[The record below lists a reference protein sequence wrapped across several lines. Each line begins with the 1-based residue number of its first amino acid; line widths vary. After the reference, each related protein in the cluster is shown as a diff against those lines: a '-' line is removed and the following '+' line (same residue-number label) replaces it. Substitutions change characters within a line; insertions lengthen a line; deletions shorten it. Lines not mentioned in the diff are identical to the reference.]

1 MPISKIEDA
10 IKDIKKGKMVIL
22 VDDQDRENEGDLIV
36 AAEFATPEVINFMA
50 THGRGLICLS
60 VNTSKAKELD
70 LAPVNKP
77 SDENLDSTAFTVSID
92 AKKDVTTGIS
102 AHDRSRTAI
111 LVSKDFSSA
120 GDFDR
125 PGHMFPLV
133 ARDGGILVRAGHT
146 EASVD
151 ISRIAG
157 LKPCAVI
164 CEIMNDDGS
173 MARLNDCEKFA
184 KKHKIKIATIADL
197 ISYRLKKESFVSES
211 SSCSLPTD
219 FGEFT
224 CHSFH
229 SEIDNKT
236 HLALVMG
243 SIKSNKEY
251 LVRVHSECL
260 TGDLL
265 ASKRCDCGSQL
276 HKALEMIGKKGEG
289 VLLYLRQEGRGI
301 GISNK
306 IKAYALQDDG
316 LDTVEANHAL
326 GLNEDLRE
334 YGTGAQILRDL
345 GLKKIRLLTNNPRK
359 VVGLDGFGL
368 KITKTV
374 PIEIAPG
381 DDNKRYLQTKK
392 DKLGHKLSLVE

>member
-197 ISYRLKKESFVSES
+197 ISYRLKKESFVSAS

-224 CHSFH
+224 CHSFE

-381 DDNKRYLQTKK
+381 KDNKKYLQAKK
-392 DKLGHKLSLVE
+392 NKLGHKLSLVE

>member
-1 MPISKIEDA
+1 LPISKIEDA

-60 VNTSKAKELD
+60 VDTKKASELD
-70 LAPVNKP
+70 LSPVNKP
-77 SDENLDSTAFTVSID
+77 SEENLDSTAFTVSID

-102 AHDRSRTAI
+102 AHDRSRTAT
-111 LVSKDFSSA
+111 LVANDSA
-120 GDFDR
+120 SAADFDR

-151 ISRIAG
+151 ISRLAG

-164 CEIMNDDGS
+164 CEIMNNDGS
-173 MARLNDCEKFA
+173 MARLKDCEKFG

-197 ISYRLKKESFVSES
+197 ISYRLKKESFVSQS
-211 SSCSLPTD
+211 ASCSLPTD
-219 FGEFT
+219 YGDFM
-224 CHSFH
+224 CYSYD

-236 HLALVMG
+236 HLAFVKG
-243 SIKSNKEY
+243 KIKDNKEY

-265 ASKRCDCGSQL
+265 GSRRCDCGSQL
-276 HKALEMIGKKGEG
+276 HKALDIIKEEGEG

-301 GISNK
+301 GIKHK
-306 IKAYALQDDG
+306 IKAYALQEEG

-326 GLNEDLRE
+326 GFKEDLRE

-345 GLKKIRLLTNNPRK
+345 GLKKIKLLTNNPRK
-359 VVGLDGFGL
+359 VAGLDGFGL
-368 KITKTV
+368 EITKTLA
-374 PIEIAPG
+374 IETIPKKE
-381 DDNKRYLQTKK
+381 NMKYLKVKK
-392 DKLGHKLSLVE
+392 KKLGHKLSLVE

>member
-60 VNTSKAKELD
+60 VDSSKAKKLD

-111 LVSKDFSSA
+111 LVSKDSSSA
-120 GDFDR
+120 VDFDR

-197 ISYRLKKESFVSES
+197 ISYRLKKESFVSKS

-219 FGEFT
+219 FGQFT
-224 CHSFH
+224 CHSFE

-374 PIEIAPG
+374 PIEVAPG
-381 DDNKRYLQTKK
+381 KDNKRYLQAKK
-392 DKLGHKLSLVE
+392 NKLGHKLSLVE

>member
-197 ISYRLKKESFVSES
+197 ISYRLKKESFVSAS

-224 CHSFH
+224 CHSFE

-265 ASKRCDCGSQL
+265 GSKRCDCGSQL

>member
-36 AAEFATPEVINFMA
+36 AAEFTTPEVINFMA

-60 VNTSKAKELD
+60 VDTKKASELD
-70 LAPVNKP
+70 LSPVNKP
-77 SDENLDSTAFTVSID
+77 SEENLDSTAFTVSID

-102 AHDRSRTAI
+102 AHDRSRTAT
-111 LVSKDFSSA
+111 LVANDSA
-120 GDFDR
+120 SAADFDR

-151 ISRIAG
+151 ISRLAG

-164 CEIMNDDGS
+164 CEIMNNDGS
-173 MARLNDCEKFA
+173 MARLKDCEKFG

-197 ISYRLKKESFVSES
+197 ISYRLKKESFVSQS
-211 SSCSLPTD
+211 ASCSLPTD
-219 FGEFT
+219 YGDFM
-224 CHSFH
+224 CYSYD

-236 HLALVMG
+236 HLAFVKG
-243 SIKSNKEY
+243 KIKDNKEY

-265 ASKRCDCGSQL
+265 GSRRCDCGSQL
-276 HKALEMIGKKGEG
+276 HKALDIIKEEGEG

-301 GISNK
+301 GIKHK
-306 IKAYALQDDG
+306 IKAYALQEEG

-326 GLNEDLRE
+326 GFKEDLRE

-345 GLKKIRLLTNNPRK
+345 GLKKIKLLTNNPRK
-359 VVGLDGFGL
+359 VAGLDGFGL
-368 KITKTV
+368 EITKTLA
-374 PIEIAPG
+374 IETIPKKE
-381 DDNKRYLQTKK
+381 NMKYLKVKK
-392 DKLGHKLSLVE
+392 KKLGHKLSLVE

>member
-60 VNTSKAKELD
+60 VDTSKAKKLD

-111 LVSKDFSSA
+111 LVSKDSSSA
-120 GDFDR
+120 VDFDR

-224 CHSFH
+224 CHSFE

-381 DDNKRYLQTKK
+381 KDNKRYLQAKK
-392 DKLGHKLSLVE
+392 NKLGHKLSLVE

>member
-60 VNTSKAKELD
+60 VDTKKASELD
-70 LAPVNKP
+70 LSPVNKP
-77 SDENLDSTAFTVSID
+77 SEENLDSTAFTVSID

-102 AHDRSRTAI
+102 AHDRSRTAT
-111 LVSKDFSSA
+111 LVANDSA
-120 GDFDR
+120 SAADFDR

-151 ISRIAG
+151 ISRLAG

-164 CEIMNDDGS
+164 CEIMNNDGS
-173 MARLNDCEKFA
+173 MARLKDCEKFG

-197 ISYRLKKESFVSES
+197 ISYRLKKESFVSQS
-211 SSCSLPTD
+211 ASCSLPTD
-219 FGEFT
+219 YGDFM
-224 CHSFH
+224 CYSYD

-236 HLALVMG
+236 HLAFVKG
-243 SIKSNKEY
+243 KIKDNKEY

-265 ASKRCDCGSQL
+265 GSRRCDCGSQL
-276 HKALEMIGKKGEG
+276 HKALDIIKEEGEG

-301 GISNK
+301 GIKHK
-306 IKAYALQDDG
+306 IRAYALQEEG

-326 GLNEDLRE
+326 GFKEDLRE

-345 GLKKIRLLTNNPRK
+345 GLKKIKLLTNNPRK
-359 VVGLDGFGL
+359 VAGLDGFGL
-368 KITKTV
+368 EITKTLA
-374 PIEIAPG
+374 IETIPKKE
-381 DDNKRYLQTKK
+381 NMKYLKVKK
-392 DKLGHKLSLVE
+392 KKLGHKLSLVE

>member
-1 MPISKIEDA
+1 LPISKIEDA

-60 VNTSKAKELD
+60 VDTHKARKLD
-70 LAPVNKP
+70 LSPVNKP

-111 LVSKDFSSA
+111 LVSKDSSSA
-120 GDFDR
+120 SDFDR

-157 LKPCAVI
+157 LKPTAVI
-164 CEIMNDDGS
+164 CEIMNNDGS
-173 MARLNDCEKFA
+173 MARLKDCEKFA

-197 ISYRLKKESFVSES
+197 ISHRLQKESFVTQS
-211 SSCSLPTD
+211 SSCNLPTD
-219 FGEFT
+219 YGDFT
-224 CHSFH
+224 CHSFD
-229 SEIDNKT
+229 SEIDDKT
-236 HLALVMG
+236 HLALVKG
-243 SIKSNKEY
+243 KIKSNKEY

-260 TGDLL
+260 TGDMLG
-265 ASKRCDCGSQL
+265 SKRCDCGSQL
-276 HKALEMIGKKGEG
+276 HKALEMIEEQGEG
-289 VLLYLRQEGRGI
+289 VLLYLKQEGRGI
-301 GISNK
+301 GISKK
-306 IKAYALQDDG
+306 IKAYSLQDEG

-326 GLNEDLRE
+326 GLGEDLRE

-345 GLKKIRLLTNNPRK
+345 GIKKIRLLTNNPRK
-359 VVGLDGFGL
+359 VAGLDGFGL

-381 DDNKRYLQTKK
+381 KENKKYLQVKK
-392 DKLGHKLSLVE
+392 NKLGHKLSLVE

>member
-22 VDDQDRENEGDLIV
+22 VDDQDRENEGDLIIS
-36 AAEFATPEVINFMA
+36 AEFATPEAINFMA

-60 VNTSKAKELD
+60 VDNNKAKKLD
-70 LAPVNKP
+70 LSPVKSP
-77 SDENLDSTAFTVSID
+77 SDDNLDSTAFTVSID

-102 AHDRSRTAI
+102 AHDRSKTAMM
-111 LVSKDFSSA
+111 VASDSSVA
-120 GDFDR
+120 DDFDR
-125 PGHMFPLV
+125 PGHMFPLI

-173 MARLNDCEKFA
+173 MARLKDCEKFA

-197 ISYRLKKESFVSES
+197 ISYRLKKESFVSLYAK
-211 SSCSLPTD
+211 CNLPTD
-219 FGEFT
+219 YGEFT
-224 CHSFH
+224 CYSFD

-236 HLALVMG
+236 HLAFVMG
-243 SIKSNKEY
+243 NIKANKEY

-260 TGDLL
+260 TGDLFR
-265 ASKRCDCGSQL
+265 SKRCDCGSQL
-276 HKALEMIGKKGEG
+276 HKAMEIIQKEGEG

-301 GISNK
+301 GISKK
-306 IKAYALQDDG
+306 IKAYSLQEEG

-326 GLNEDLRE
+326 GFSEDLRE

-345 GLKKIRLLTNNPRK
+345 GLKKIKLLTNNPRK
-359 VVGLDGFGL
+359 VAGLDGYGIR
-368 KITKTV
+368 ITKTV
-374 PIEIAPG
+374 PIEIVPVKE
-381 DDNKRYLQTKK
+381 NLKYLKTKK
-392 DKLGHKLSLVE
+392 NKLGHKLSLVE

>member
-1 MPISKIEDA
+1 
-10 IKDIKKGKMVIL
+10 
-22 VDDQDRENEGDLIV
+22 
-36 AAEFATPEVINFMA
+36 
-50 THGRGLICLS
+50 
-60 VNTSKAKELD
+60 
-70 LAPVNKP
+70 
-77 SDENLDSTAFTVSID
+77 
-92 AKKDVTTGIS
+92 
-102 AHDRSRTAI
+102 
-111 LVSKDFSSA
+111 
-120 GDFDR
+120 
-125 PGHMFPLV
+125 
-133 ARDGGILVRAGHT
+133 
-146 EASVD
+146 
-151 ISRIAG
+151 
-157 LKPCAVI
+157 
-164 CEIMNDDGS
+164 
-173 MARLNDCEKFA
+173 
-184 KKHKIKIATIADL
+184 
-197 ISYRLKKESFVSES
+197 
-211 SSCSLPTD
+211 
-219 FGEFT
+219 
-224 CHSFH
+224 
-229 SEIDNKT
+229 
-236 HLALVMG
+236 MG

-374 PIEIAPG
+374 PIEIAPSK
-381 DDNKRYLQTKK
+381 DNKKYLQAKK
-392 DKLGHKLSLVE
+392 NKLGHKLSLVE

>member
-10 IKDIKKGKMVIL
+10 IKDINKGKMVIL

-60 VNTSKAKELD
+60 VDTSKAKKLD

-111 LVSKDFSSA
+111 LVSKDSSSA

-197 ISYRLKKESFVSES
+197 ISYRLKKESFVSKS

-219 FGEFT
+219 FGQFT
-224 CHSFH
+224 CHSFE

>member
-60 VNTSKAKELD
+60 VDNSKAKKLD

-111 LVSKDFSSA
+111 LVSKDSSSA

-224 CHSFH
+224 CHSFE

-265 ASKRCDCGSQL
+265 GSKRCDCGSQL

-289 VLLYLRQEGRGI
+289 VLLYLRKEGRGI

-374 PIEIAPG
+374 PIEVAPG
-381 DDNKRYLQTKK
+381 KDNKRYLQAKK
-392 DKLGHKLSLVE
+392 NKLGHKLSLVE

>member
-60 VNTSKAKELD
+60 VDTSKAKKLD

-111 LVSKDFSSA
+111 LVSKDSSSA

-197 ISYRLKKESFVSES
+197 ISYRLKKESFVSKS

-219 FGEFT
+219 FGQFT
-224 CHSFH
+224 CHSFE

-374 PIEIAPG
+374 PIEVAPG
-381 DDNKRYLQTKK
+381 KDNKRYLQAKK
-392 DKLGHKLSLVE
+392 NKLGHKLSLVE

>member
-60 VNTSKAKELD
+60 VDNSKAKKLD

-381 DDNKRYLQTKK
+381 KDNKKYLQAKK
-392 DKLGHKLSLVE
+392 NKLGHKLSLVE

>member
-1 MPISKIEDA
+1 MPISKIEEA

-60 VNTSKAKELD
+60 VDTDKARKLD
-70 LAPVNKP
+70 LSPVNKP
-77 SDENLDSTAFTVSID
+77 SEENLDSTAFTVSID

-102 AHDRSRTAI
+102 AHDRSRTAT
-111 LVSKDFSSA
+111 LVSSDTSTA
-120 GDFDR
+120 LDFDR

-151 ISRIAG
+151 ISRLAG

-164 CEIMNDDGS
+164 CEIMNNDGS
-173 MARLNDCEKFA
+173 MARLKDCEKFG

-197 ISYRLKKESFVSES
+197 ISYRLKKESFVTKSAT
-211 SSCSLPTD
+211 CQLPSKYGD
-219 FGEFT
+219 FT
-224 CHSFH
+224 CYSYD
-229 SEIDNKT
+229 SEIDKKT
-236 HLALVMG
+236 HLALVKG
-243 SIKSNKEY
+243 KIKGNKEY

-265 ASKRCDCGSQL
+265 GSKRCDCGSQL
-276 HKALEMIGKKGEG
+276 HKSLEMIEKKGEG

-301 GISNK
+301 GIKQK
-306 IKAYALQDDG
+306 IKAYALQEKG

-326 GLNEDLRE
+326 GFKEDLRE

-345 GLKKIRLLTNNPRK
+345 GLRKIKLLTNNPRK
-359 VVGLDGFGL
+359 VAGLDGFGL
-368 KITKTV
+368 EITKTV
-374 PIEIAPG
+374 PIEITPG
-381 DDNKRYLQTKK
+381 KENMKYLQVKK
-392 DKLGHKLSLVE
+392 NKLGHKLSLVE

>member
-1 MPISKIEDA
+1 LPISKIEDA

-36 AAEFATPEVINFMA
+36 PAEFATPEVINFMA

-60 VNTSKAKELD
+60 VDTAKAKKLD
-70 LAPVNKP
+70 LSPVNKP

-102 AHDRSRTAI
+102 AHDRSRTAV
-111 LVSKDFSSA
+111 LVSKDSSSA
-120 GDFDR
+120 SDFDR

-164 CEIMNDDGS
+164 CEIMNNDGS
-173 MARLNDCEKFA
+173 MARLKDCEKFA

-197 ISYRLKKESFVSES
+197 IGYRLQKESFVTQS
-211 SSCSLPTD
+211 SSCNLPTGYGD
-219 FGEFT
+219 FT
-224 CHSFH
+224 CYSFD
-229 SEIDNKT
+229 SEIDDKT
-236 HLALVMG
+236 HLALVKG
-243 SIKSNKEY
+243 KIKPNKEY

-260 TGDLL
+260 TGDILG
-265 ASKRCDCGSQL
+265 STRCDCGSQL
-276 HKALEMIGKKGEG
+276 HKSLEMIEAKGEG
-289 VLLYLRQEGRGI
+289 VLLYLKQEGRGI
-301 GISNK
+301 GISKK
-306 IKAYALQDDG
+306 IKAYSLQDEG

-326 GLNEDLRE
+326 GLKDDLRE

-359 VVGLDGFGL
+359 VAGLDGFGIM
-368 KITKTV
+368 ITKTV

-381 DDNKRYLQTKK
+381 KDNRKYLQVKK
-392 DKLGHKLSLVE
+392 NKLGHKLSLVE

>member
-60 VNTSKAKELD
+60 VDSIKAKKLD
-70 LAPVNKP
+70 LSPVNK
-77 SDENLDSTAFTVSID
+77 SSEENLDSTAFTVSID

-111 LVSKDFSSA
+111 LVASDSSTA
-120 GDFDR
+120 SDFDR

-151 ISRIAG
+151 ISRMAG

-173 MARLNDCEKFA
+173 MARLDDCEKFGL
-184 KKHKIKIATIADL
+184 KHNIKIATIADL

-211 SSCSLPTD
+211 GICKLPTD
-219 FGEFT
+219 YGDFT
-224 CHSFH
+224 CYSFD
-229 SEIDNKT
+229 SEIDKKT
-236 HLALVMG
+236 HLALVKG
-243 SIKSNKEY
+243 KIKSNKEY

-265 ASKRCDCGSQL
+265 GSKRCDCGSQL
-276 HKALEMIGKKGEG
+276 HKALRMIQEEGEG

-301 GISNK
+301 GIKHK
-306 IKAYALQDDG
+306 IQAYSLQEQG
-316 LDTVEANHAL
+316 LDTVEANEAL
-326 GLNEDLRE
+326 GFKEDLRE

-359 VVGLDGFGL
+359 VAGLDGYGI

-374 PIEIAPG
+374 PIEIVP
-381 DDNKRYLQTKK
+381 NKENKKYLEVKK
-392 DKLGHKLSLVE
+392 NKLGHKLSLVE

>member
-70 LAPVNKP
+70 LVPVNKP

-197 ISYRLKKESFVSES
+197 ISYRLKKESFVSAS

-224 CHSFH
+224 CHSFE

-265 ASKRCDCGSQL
+265 GSKRCDCGSQL

-381 DDNKRYLQTKK
+381 KDNKKYLQAKK
-392 DKLGHKLSLVE
+392 NKLGHKLSLVE

>member
-77 SDENLDSTAFTVSID
+77 SNENLDSTAFTVSID

-197 ISYRLKKESFVSES
+197 ISYRLKKESFVSAS

-224 CHSFH
+224 CHSFE

-265 ASKRCDCGSQL
+265 GSKRCDCGSQL

-381 DDNKRYLQTKK
+381 KDNKKYLQAKK
-392 DKLGHKLSLVE
+392 NKLGHKLSLVE

>member
-60 VNTSKAKELD
+60 VDTKKASELD
-70 LAPVNKP
+70 LSPVNKP
-77 SDENLDSTAFTVSID
+77 SEENLDSTAFTVSID

-102 AHDRSRTAI
+102 AHDRSRTAT
-111 LVSKDFSSA
+111 LVANDSA
-120 GDFDR
+120 SAADFDR

-151 ISRIAG
+151 ISRLAG

-164 CEIMNDDGS
+164 CEIMNNDGS
-173 MARLNDCEKFA
+173 MARLKDCEKFG

-197 ISYRLKKESFVSES
+197 ISYRLKKESFVSQS
-211 SSCSLPTD
+211 ASCSLPTD
-219 FGEFT
+219 YGDFM
-224 CHSFH
+224 CYSYD

-236 HLALVMG
+236 HLAFVKG
-243 SIKSNKEY
+243 KIKDNKEY

-265 ASKRCDCGSQL
+265 GSRRCDCGSQL
-276 HKALEMIGKKGEG
+276 HKALDIIKEEGEG

-301 GISNK
+301 GIKHK
-306 IKAYALQDDG
+306 IKAYALQEEG

-326 GLNEDLRE
+326 GFKEDLRE

-345 GLKKIRLLTNNPRK
+345 GLKKIKLLTNNPRK
-359 VVGLDGFGL
+359 VAGLDGFGL
-368 KITKTV
+368 EITKTLA
-374 PIEIAPG
+374 IETIPKKE
-381 DDNKRYLQTKK
+381 NMKYLKVKK
-392 DKLGHKLSLVE
+392 KKLGHKLSLVE

>member
-1 MPISKIEDA
+1 LPISKIEDA

-197 ISYRLKKESFVSES
+197 ISYRLKKESFVSAS

-224 CHSFH
+224 CHSFE

-265 ASKRCDCGSQL
+265 GSKRCDCGSQL

>member
-60 VNTSKAKELD
+60 VDTSKAKKLD

-111 LVSKDFSSA
+111 LVSKDSSSA

-197 ISYRLKKESFVSES
+197 ISYRLKKESFVSAS

-224 CHSFH
+224 CHSFE

-265 ASKRCDCGSQL
+265 GSKRCDCGSQL

-381 DDNKRYLQTKK
+381 KDNKKYLQAKK
-392 DKLGHKLSLVE
+392 NKLGHKLSLVE

>member
-60 VNTSKAKELD
+60 VDTSKAKKLD

-111 LVSKDFSSA
+111 LVSKDSSSA

-197 ISYRLKKESFVSES
+197 ISYRLKKESFVSKS

-219 FGEFT
+219 FGQFT
-224 CHSFH
+224 CHSFE

-381 DDNKRYLQTKK
+381 KDNKRYLQVKK
-392 DKLGHKLSLVE
+392 NKLGHKLSLVE

>member
-60 VNTSKAKELD
+60 VDTSKAKKLD

-111 LVSKDFSSA
+111 LVSKDSSSA

-197 ISYRLKKESFVSES
+197 ISYRLKKESFVSKS

-219 FGEFT
+219 FGQFT
-224 CHSFH
+224 CHSFE

-265 ASKRCDCGSQL
+265 GSKRCDCGSQL

-374 PIEIAPG
+374 PIEVAPG
-381 DDNKRYLQTKK
+381 KDNKKYLQAKK
-392 DKLGHKLSLVE
+392 NKLGHKLSLVE

>member
-10 IKDIKKGKMVIL
+10 IKDINKGKMVIL

-60 VNTSKAKELD
+60 VDTSKAKKLD

-111 LVSKDFSSA
+111 LVSKDSSSA

-197 ISYRLKKESFVSES
+197 ISYRLKKESFVSKS

-219 FGEFT
+219 FGQFT
-224 CHSFH
+224 CHSFE

-374 PIEIAPG
+374 PIEVAPG
-381 DDNKRYLQTKK
+381 KDNKRYLQAKK
-392 DKLGHKLSLVE
+392 NKLGHKLSLVE

>member
-60 VNTSKAKELD
+60 VDTSKAKKLD

-197 ISYRLKKESFVSES
+197 ISYRLKKESFVSAS

-224 CHSFH
+224 CHSFE

-265 ASKRCDCGSQL
+265 GSKRCDCGSQL

-381 DDNKRYLQTKK
+381 KDNKKYLQAKK
-392 DKLGHKLSLVE
+392 NKLGHKLSLVE

>member
-36 AAEFATPEVINFMA
+36 AAEFATPEVVNFMA

-60 VNTSKAKELD
+60 VDTAKAKKLD
-70 LAPVNKP
+70 LSPVNRQ

-111 LVSKDFSSA
+111 QVAKDSSVA
-120 GDFDR
+120 SDFDK

-146 EASVD
+146 EDSVD
-151 ISRIAG
+151 ISRMAG
-157 LKPCAVI
+157 LKSCAVI
-164 CEIMNDDGS
+164 CEIMNNHGS
-173 MARLNDCEKFA
+173 MARLSDCEKFA
-184 KKHKIKIATIADL
+184 KKHKIRIATIADL
-197 ISYRLKKESFVSES
+197 ISYRLQKESFVTES
-211 SSCSLPTD
+211 ASCSLPTKYGD
-219 FGEFT
+219 FT
-224 CHSFH
+224 CYSFD

-236 HLALVMG
+236 HLALVKG
-243 SIKSNKEY
+243 KIVQNKEY

-265 ASKRCDCGSQL
+265 GSKRCDCGSQL
-276 HKALEMIGKKGEG
+276 DKSLEMINKEGAG
-289 VLLYLRQEGRGI
+289 VLLYLKQEGRGI
-301 GISNK
+301 GIKQK
-306 IKAYALQDDG
+306 IKAYALQDEG

-326 GLNEDLRE
+326 GFKADLRE
-334 YGTGAQILRDL
+334 YGTGAQILRNL

-359 VVGLDGFGL
+359 VAGLDGFGI

-374 PIEIAPG
+374 PIETAPG
-381 DDNKRYLQTKK
+381 KENIKYLRAKK
-392 DKLGHKLSLVE
+392 KKLGHKLSLVE

>member
-1 MPISKIEDA
+1 LLISKIEDA

-60 VNTSKAKELD
+60 VDTSKAKKLD

-102 AHDRSRTAI
+102 AHDRSTTAI
-111 LVSKDFSSA
+111 LVSKDSSSA

-224 CHSFH
+224 CYSFE

-374 PIEIAPG
+374 PIEIAPSK
-381 DDNKRYLQTKK
+381 DNKRYLQAKK
-392 DKLGHKLSLVE
+392 NKLGHKLSLVE